1 MTIFDQ
7 RNQKVIYQ
15 YNAAGNINFADVQDK
30 IDAIKELKKLQSEVS
45 KAIEA
50 NIFDEETATDV
61 EYNVK
66 KAVQQ
71 AEKPTPSKK
80 TLLDYL
86 NTAKALVSGV
96 KVASGL
102 VKGLVEAVEKVKE
115 VF

>member
-1 MTIFDQ
+1 MTVFDQ
-7 RNQKVIYQ
+7 RGQQVIYQ
-15 YNAAGNINFADVQDK
+15 YNAAGDINFAGVQNK
-30 IDAIKELKKLQSEVS
+30 QEAINQLKKLQAEVS

-50 NIFDEETATDV
+50 NVFDEDTATDL

-80 TLLDYL
+80 TILDHL
-86 NTAKALVSGV
+86 DRA
-96 KVASGL
+96 
-102 VKGLVEAVEKVKE
+102 KGLINTVKAALPLFNDFMEAMEKIKE